1 MTRPLCFLLTAAS
14 ALVVATAPAN
24 ADDKS
29 AANVET
35 LLKRF
40 PAAEK
45 PAQLFNGKD
54 LTGWDGAEKYWS
66 VEDGVIK
73 GANDGSVASST
84 YLFTKESYREFR
96 LLLEVRQTIS
106 PKHSTMHSAVAAL
119 GERFND
125 KGDNKHGFRGPL
137 LMFCHDW
144 GIWDA
149 YRRNRVVPRGPGPK
163 VEQKG
168 KWNQIEI
175 LAMGNRMR
183 FVANGTLIFD
193 FTDKPE
199 QLQKSPIGLQLH
211 SNGKPQEYRFRNLYL
226 SEKPVDQLVTL
237 KIASAQS
244 AAATSGSLG
253 ESDFRPRK
261 LMRPIRAIVDA
272 QFLNASDVTD
282 EVNDNELVMGVIV
295 GDQARAY
302 PVNMLTGPS
311 REIINDMLGSARIA
325 ATW

>member
-1 MTRPLCFLLTAAS
+1 MARPVYSVLIVSSALLTS
-14 ALVVATAPAN
+14 ADRSR

-29 AANVET
+29 DASS
-35 LLKRF
+35 LLRQL
-40 PAAEK
+40 PESEK
-45 PAQLFNGKD
+45 AIPLFNGKD
-54 LTGWDGAEKYWS
+54 LTGWDGAEQYWS

-73 GANDGSVASST
+73 GANDGIVASST
-84 YLFTKESYREFR
+84 YLFTKESYRSFR
-96 LLLEVRQTIS
+96 LLLEVRQTVS

-119 GERFND
+119 GKRFND

-163 VEQKG
+163 IEKKG
-168 KWNQIEI
+168 DWNQVEI
-175 LAMGNRMR
+175 LVIGNRMR
-183 FVANGTLIFD
+183 FAANGTLIFD

-199 QLQKSPIGLQLH
+199 MLQKSPIGLQLH
-211 SNGKPQEYRFRNLYL
+211 SNSQPQEYRFRNLYL
-226 SEKPVDQLVTL
+226 SQKPEDRLVTL
-237 KIASAQS
+237 RKET
-244 AAATSGSLG
+244 AAAEASGSLNA
-253 ESDFRPRK
+253 SDFRPRK

-272 QFLNASDVTD
+272 PFLAASQVTD
-282 EVNDNELVMGVIV
+282 EVNDNELVMGVV
-295 GDQARAY
+295 VNGQARAY

-311 REIINDMLGSARIA
+311 REIINDTVASAPIA